1 MPGDAVGGSHRP
13 ASAANAANEADS
25 TGAPV
30 SDADAEVADDTVVVN
45 DAEVADDTV
54 VVNDADM
61 FAFAG
66 ETLSTTVLTDAAAA
80 AAAALSFAAATVCCF
95 DTLDDV

>member
-1 MPGDAVGGSHRP
+1 MPGDAVSGSHRP
-13 ASAANAANEADS
+13 ASAANEADS

-30 SDADAEVADDTVVVN
+30 SDD

-95 DTLDDV
+95 DTLDEV